1 MNKMLQ
7 SKKRGSAIPLAVV
20 AVVILL
26 AMGTGLLS
34 LGLHSRIISIR
45 TASDIAA
52 RSAAD
57 AGLIKALFEMNEKL
71 KVKPWDGS
79 SLPLGTNISLPNCD
93 AVFSY
98 TVTGDLSS
106 GYTVESTGIF
116 NETQRTV
123 SCTLQLQGPF
133 EAAIFTKDGM
143 QLNNSAV
150 VDWYNYTE
158 DDKIMQIGTNNT
170 ASGSVVLRNSATVY
184 GDVVV
189 GMGGDPGVVI
199 NDYGATV
206 TGDTRALT
214 ERYVMQPVTVPEW
227 LQSLPSS
234 GPIQN
239 DTTITNSG
247 KYSSIDLGNSETSE
261 TVTIRGDITLY
272 ITGDI
277 ILGNS
282 AELGIENIENDASS
296 LVLYLGGDF
305 EGKNSSAVNN
315 LTKDA
320 KKLKIYGLDSC
331 ENMRFKNSTD
341 FHGTIYAPNA
351 DVVMDNSANIYG
363 SVISKSFEQKNSGT
377 FNYDVLLRDVSIN
390 DKAVYFTIT
399 NWHE

>member
-1 MNKMLQ
+1 MNRPLQ
-7 SKKRGSAIPLAVV
+7 STKKRGSAIPLAVV
-20 AVVILL
+20 AVLILL
-26 AMGTGLLS
+26 AMGTGLLR
-34 LGLHSRIISIR
+34 LGLNSRIYSIR
-45 TASDIAA
+45 TTSDIAA

-71 KVKPWDGS
+71 KVEPWNGS
-79 SLPLGTNISLPNCD
+79 SLPQETNTSLPNCD

-98 TVTGDLSS
+98 TVTGDLGS
-106 GYTVESTGIF
+106 GYTIESTGISGQA
-116 NETQRTV
+116 QRTV

-133 EAAIFTKDGM
+133 EAAIFTEDGM
-143 QLNNSAV
+143 ELKNSAV
-150 VDWYNYTE
+150 VDWYNNTE
-158 DDKIMQIGTNNT
+158 DDKIMQIGTNST
-170 ASGSVVLRNSATVY
+170 ASGSVVLKNSATVY

-189 GMGGDPGVVI
+189 GVGGDPGVII

-227 LQSLPSS
+227 LESLPSS
-234 GPIQN
+234 GAIPNDTN
-239 DTTITNSG
+239 DTTIITSAR
-247 KYSSIDLGNSETSE
+247 YSSIDLGNSET
-261 TVTIRGDITLY
+261 VTISGGDITLY

-282 AELGIENIENDASS
+282 AELGIENDAS
-296 LVLYLGGDF
+296 LILYLGGDF

-331 ENMRFKNSTD
+331 ETIQFKNSTD
-341 FHGTIYAPNA
+341 LYGAIYAPNA
-351 DVVMDNSANIYG
+351 DVVMNNSANIYG
-363 SVISKSFEQKNSGT
+363 SVVSKSFDQRNSAT
-377 FNYDVLLRDVSIN
+377 FNYDVTLRDVSIN
-390 DKAVYFTIT
+390 DEALYFRIT